1 VHTLSDIV
9 VQLALRYVP
18 AAHAPA
24 EQFVHAV
31 APLVVENEVPAIH
44 AYCFLSPGH
53 DDPILQTVQ
62 VPVSS
67 VVVHGGFKYLPLGQ
81 LLHGVQAVANQS
93 GEYVVPKSQEY
104 LSKGPGQ

>member
-1 VHTLSDIV
+1 MHAVAPLVKEKLEPAVQGVHTLSDVV

-18 AAHAPA
+18 AAQAPT
-24 EQFVHAV
+24 EHGVQTV

-67 VVVHGGFKYLPLGQ
+67 VVVHDGLKY
-81 LLHGVQAVANQS
+81 
-93 GEYVVPKSQEY
+93 
-104 LSKGPGQ
+104 

>member
-1 VHTLSDIV
+1 MHTLSDVV

-18 AAHAPA
+18 AAHAPG
-24 EQFVHAV
+24 EHGVQTV

-67 VVVHGGFKYLPLGQ
+67 VVVHDELKYLPLGQ
-81 LLHGVQAVANQS
+81 LLHAVHAVANQL
-93 GEYVVPKSQEY
+93 GEYVVPESQEY